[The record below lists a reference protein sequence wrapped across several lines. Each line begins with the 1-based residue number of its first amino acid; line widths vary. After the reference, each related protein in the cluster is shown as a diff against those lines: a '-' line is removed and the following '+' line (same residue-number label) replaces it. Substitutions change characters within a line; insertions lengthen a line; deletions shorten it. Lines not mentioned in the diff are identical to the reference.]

1 MTFTDKL
8 RNLFHGLL
16 NSVGGFLLKLGI
28 RADFLTVLGILGN
41 IIAAFFI
48 SRGNLVLGGVFVVLT
63 GPLDALDGTL
73 ARMQKDLKPFGALFD
88 SVADR
93 ISESVIMLGL
103 LVYFLEQDNRL
114 GCVLV
119 LVALVGSLMVS
130 YVRARAQ
137 SLGSDPK
144 LGILT
149 RVERY
154 IVTSLFLLLAQPIA
168 GLLILAIFT
177 HVTVVQRIWFAWKEL
192 H

>member
-8 RNLFHGLL
+8 RNVFHNVLKTIGGLL
-16 NSVGGFLLKLGI
+16 FRLGI
-28 RADFLTVLGILGN
+28 RANFLTVLGVLGN
-41 IIAAFFI
+41 LIAAFFI
-48 SRGNLVLGGVFVVLT
+48 SRGDFVLGGWIVVLT

-73 ARMQKDLKPFGALFD
+73 ARMQENLKPFGALLD

-93 ISESVIMLGL
+93 ISEAAIMLGL
-103 LVYFLEQDNRL
+103 MIYFQEQNNRL
-114 GCVLV
+114 GCILV
-119 LVALVGSLMVS
+119 FAALVGSLLVS

-144 LGILT
+144 VGLLT

-154 IVTSLFLLLAQPIA
+154 IVTSLCLLFSQPIT
-168 GLLILAIFT
+168 GLWILAVFT
-177 HVTVVQRIWFAWKEL
+177 HVTVAQRIWYAWKEL